1 MAFGEP
7 VSFRTYHLTLPL
19 IISRVLSPQQ
29 TLSSSRAEP
38 LMSVFP
44 EPATPRERTPK
55 RHSEMRSLEAHS
67 APFAWLIL
75 LFVWSVREETGSHPV
90 GLPWVKNRPLR
101 DVLAFNRA
109 TSLQA
114 EGDRLQRRRSATPT
128 RSSGSCSGWE
138 GRGALLRPSR
148 DPRAGPVPVFPEG
161 KGGRWC
167 QRRGRPSWN
176 SEVLHGPAATL

>member
-1 MAFGEP
+1 MAPFSAEAPPLPASSLLMAFGEP

-67 APFAWLIL
+67 APFAWLVL
-75 LFVWSVREETGSHPV
+75 LFVWSVREETGSHPE
-90 GLPWVKNRPLR
+90 GLPWVKNRPLW
-101 DVLAFNRA
+101 DVLAFSRA

-114 EGDRLQRRRSATPT
+114 VRWLTFSP
-128 RSSGSCSGWE
+128 SMSG
-138 GRGALLRPSR
+138 
-148 DPRAGPVPVFPEG
+148 
-161 KGGRWC
+161 
-167 QRRGRPSWN
+167 
-176 SEVLHGPAATL
+176 